1 MRDSDRKAY
10 DEVAIAVPVTIPY
23 VRHSTRGAH
32 WFAARALAALLEGS
46 GLEKKGLDGL
56 CFSSFTAGPDNAVAM
71 TQHLGITVRWLDH
84 IPMGGVSGIVA
95 LRRAARAVQ
104 CGDARV
110 VACIAADTHTL
121 GSFRSIVED
130 FSQFSRDAVYPY
142 GAGGANASFA
152 LLTDYYMRTYGAR
165 AEDFG
170 KMCVEQRE
178 NARHCPYALLRKPL
192 TIEEYLNARPI
203 AEPLR
208 LFDCVMPCAGAEAF
222 LVMTRRRAAELH
234 LPHAVVLGATECHNP
249 FPDEPIQ
256 TRGGWALDREELF
269 SQAGISRHSVDLV
282 QTYDDYPVM
291 SVIQLEDLGFCAK
304 GEGADFIRS
313 HSFTTNGTFPL
324 NTCGGQLSA
333 GQAGT
338 AGGFLGI
345 TESLRQVTNTAPG
358 AQVEDARF
366 ALVSGFGM
374 MVYDRGLCSG
384 AAILERAG

>member
-1 MRDSDRKAY
+1 MKRVGRQGY
-10 DEVAIAVPVTIPY
+10 DDVAIAIPVTIPY
-23 VRHSTRGAH
+23 VRHSSRGAH
-32 WFAARALAALLEGS
+32 WFAARALAELLERS
-46 GLEKKGLDGL
+46 GLEKRAVDGL
-56 CFSSFTAGPDNAVAM
+56 CFSSFTAGADNAVAM
-71 TQHLGITVRWLDH
+71 TQHLGVTVRWLDH

-95 LRRAARAVQ
+95 LRRALRAVQ
-104 CGDARV
+104 CGDAAV

-152 LLTDYYMRTYGAR
+152 LLTDHYMRTFGAR

-178 NARHCPYALLRKPL
+178 NARHCPFALLRKPL
-192 TIEEYLNARPI
+192 TLDEYMGARPI

-222 LVMTRRRAAELH
+222 LVMTRQRATELGI
-234 LPHAVVLGATECHNP
+234 PYAVVLGATECHNP
-249 FPDEPIQ
+249 FPEDAIQ
-256 TRGGWALDREELF
+256 TRGGWALDRDELF
-269 SQAGISRHSVDLV
+269 AQAGITRHQLDLV

-304 GEGADFIRS
+304 GEGAQFIRS
-313 HSFTTNGTFPL
+313 HSFDTEGTFPM

-338 AGGFLGI
+338 AGGFIGI
-345 TESLRQVTNTAPG
+345 TESLRQVTGSASG
-358 AQVEDARF
+358 AQVKGARF

-384 AAILERAG
+384 ATIMEGIR

>member
-1 MRDSDRKAY
+1 MRRGY
-10 DEVAIAVPVTIPY
+10 EEVAIAVPVTIPY
-23 VRHSTRGAH
+23 VRHSSRSAH
-32 WFAARALAALLEGS
+32 WFAARALSALLEKS
-46 GLEKKGLDGL
+46 GLEKRAVDGL
-56 CFSSFTAGPDNAVAM
+56 CFSSFTSGPDNAVAM
-71 TQHLGITVRWLDH
+71 TQHLGLTVKWLDH

-95 LRRAARAVQ
+95 LRRALRAVQ
-104 CGDARV
+104 CGDASV
-110 VACIAADTHTL
+110 VACIAADTNSA

-130 FSQFSRDAVYPY
+130 FSQFSRDAVFPY

-152 LLTDYYMRTYGAR
+152 LLTDYYMRTFGAR

-192 TIEEYLNARPI
+192 TLDEYLTARPI

-222 LVMTRRRAAELH
+222 LIMPRQRAEQLR

-249 FPDEPIQ
+249 FPDDPIQ
-256 TRGGWALDREELF
+256 TRGGWALDRDELF
-269 SQAGISRHSVDLV
+269 AQAGVSREAIDVV

-304 GEGADFIRS
+304 GGGAEFIRGQTL
-313 HSFTTNGTFPL
+313 TTGGSFPL
-324 NTCGGQLSA
+324 NTSGGQLSA

-338 AGGFLGI
+338 AGGFIGI
-345 TESLRQVTNTAPG
+345 TESVRQVTGTALG
-358 AQVEDARF
+358 AQVPDARL

-384 AAILERAG
+384 AAILERAS

>member
-1 MRDSDRKAY
+1 MNGSARRGY
-10 DEVAIAVPVTIPY
+10 EEVAIAVPVTVFY
-23 VRHSTRGAH
+23 VRRSSRGAH
-32 WFAARALAALLEGS
+32 WFAARALAGLLEES
-46 GLEKKGLDGL
+46 GLQKKAVDGL
-56 CFSSFTAGPDNAVAM
+56 CFSSFTAGADNAVAM
-71 TQHLGITVRWLDH
+71 TQHLGLAVRWLDH

-95 LRRAARAVQ
+95 LRRALRAVQ
-104 CGDARV
+104 CGDASV
-110 VACIAADTHTL
+110 VACIAADSHTP
-121 GSFRSIVED
+121 GSFRSIVEE

-152 LLTDYYMRTYGAR
+152 LLTDYYMRTFGAR
-165 AEDFG
+165 PEDFG
-170 KMCVEQRE
+170 KLCVQQRE
-178 NARHCPYALLRKPL
+178 NARHCPFALLRKPL
-192 TIEEYLNARPI
+192 TLDEYLNARPI

-222 LVMTRRRAAELH
+222 LVMSRRRATELG

-249 FPDEPIQ
+249 FPDDPIQ
-256 TRGGWALDREELF
+256 TRGGWALDRDELF
-269 SQAGISRHSVDLV
+269 AQAGICRDDIDLV

-291 SVIQLEDLGFCAK
+291 SVIQLEDLGFCSK
-304 GEGADFIRS
+304 GEGPEFVRNQT
-313 HSFTTNGTFPL
+313 FTTDGTFPL

-345 TESLRQVTNTAPG
+345 TESLRQVTGRAMG
-358 AQVEDARF
+358 AQVRDARL

-384 AAILERAG
+384 AAILERGG

>member
-1 MRDSDRKAY
+1 MSSADRRGY
-10 DEVAIAVPVTIPY
+10 EDVAIAVPITIAY

-32 WFAARALAALLEGS
+32 WFAARALAALLQES
-46 GLEKKGLDGL
+46 GLEKRAVDGL
-56 CFSSFTAGPDNAVAM
+56 CFSSFTAAPDNAVAM
-71 TQHLGITVRWLDH
+71 TQQLGLTVRWLDH

-95 LRRAARAVQ
+95 LRRALRAVQ
-104 CGDARV
+104 CGDATV
-110 VACIAADTHTL
+110 VACIAADTNRI
-121 GSFRSIVED
+121 GSFRSLVED

-152 LLTDYYMRTYGAR
+152 LLTDYYMRTFGAR

-170 KMCVEQRE
+170 KMCVAQRE
-178 NARHCPYALLRKPL
+178 NARQCPHALLRKPL
-192 TIEEYLNARPI
+192 TLDEYLNARPI

-222 LVMTRRRAAELH
+222 LVMKRRHAARLG
-234 LPHAVVLGATECHNP
+234 LWHAVVLGATECHNP
-249 FPDEPIQ
+249 FPEDAIQ
-256 TRGGWALDREELF
+256 TRGGWALDRDELF
-269 SQAGISRHSVDLV
+269 AQAGISRHNVDLV

-304 GEGADFIRS
+304 GEGAQFIRS
-313 HSFTTNGTFPL
+313 HTFTTDGTFPL
-324 NTCGGQLSA
+324 NTSGGQLSA
-333 GQAGT
+333 GQPGT

-345 TESLRQVTNTAPG
+345 TEALRQVTGTAVG
-358 AQVEDARF
+358 AQVPDART

-384 AAILERAG
+384 AAIVERAA